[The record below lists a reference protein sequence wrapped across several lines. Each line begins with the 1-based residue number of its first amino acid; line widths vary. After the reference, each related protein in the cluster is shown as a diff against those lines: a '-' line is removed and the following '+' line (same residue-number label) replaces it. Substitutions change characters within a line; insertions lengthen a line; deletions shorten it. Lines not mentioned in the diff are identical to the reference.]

1 MSRRLIL
8 VDNASIR
15 HSVDDWHRSIIGFD
29 SLGVIAALDG
39 SIYFL
44 DVSAHHRSKRC
55 IVSTTYFTLSC
66 ALAGLWRISQLELLI
81 ALDLLI

>member
-1 MSRRLIL
+1 
-8 VDNASIR
+8 
-15 HSVDDWHRSIIGFD
+15 
-29 SLGVIAALDG
+29 VIAALDG